1 MKRNIKN
8 NCKFLA
14 ASQVGRTAG
23 GAAFGVW
30 VVIEI
35 MSLVLG
41 ILTLRCLFN
50 FQVGMLDRHVGMQ
63 L

>member
-8 NCKFLA
+8 NSKFLA
-14 ASQVGRTAG
+14 DSQVGRTAG
-23 GAAFGVW
+23 GAALGVW

-35 MSLVLG
+35 MSLVLD
-41 ILTLRCLFN
+41 ILTLRCSFN
-50 FQVGMLDRHVGMQ
+50 FQVGMSDRHFGMQ